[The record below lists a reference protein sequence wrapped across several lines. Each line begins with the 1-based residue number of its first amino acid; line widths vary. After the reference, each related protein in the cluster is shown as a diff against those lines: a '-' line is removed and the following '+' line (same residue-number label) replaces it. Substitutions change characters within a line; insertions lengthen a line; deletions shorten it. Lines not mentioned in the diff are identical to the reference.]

1 MPNVYETD
9 AYRRRAVAE
18 LSSEERQAIRL
29 LVMTKAWAGKP
40 SGVDPSLFRMPWRE
54 YEIWYSFFETTGQED
69 GRKIT
74 LVALLPSGVA
84 LGETA
89 EERSLIQSLMAKL
102 RRAGLAMGLKEMAE
116 WLWEI
121 LSNSL

>member
-9 AYRRRAVAE
+9 AYRRRAEAE
-18 LSSEERQAIRL
+18 LAPEERQAIRL
-29 LVMTKAWAGKP
+29 LIMTEAWAGKP
-40 SGVDPSLFRMPWRE
+40 SGIDPALFRMPWRDF
-54 YEIWYSFFETTGQED
+54 EIWYTFFETSGGAD

-74 LVALLPSGVA
+74 LVALLPKGAA

-89 EERSLIQSLMAKL
+89 EERSLIRSLMAKL
-102 RRAGLAMGLKEMAE
+102 RRAGLAMGIKELAE